1 MQALCV
7 YVCVCVCVC
16 TSDLCVYVCVCVRV
30 WMHSFVFAHMHVF
43 ICPPYNNTTMS
54 CVDILLV
61 FTIVDMLFVW
71 DVYVINVVIVVSVVF
86 NFLPNTTH

>member
-1 MQALCV
+1 MCV
-7 YVCVCVCVC
+7 YVC
-16 TSDLCVYVCVCVRV
+16 TSDLCVYVCVCMSVCV
-30 WMHSFVFAHMHVF
+30 YVFGCMHVFAHMHVF

-61 FTIVDMLFVW
+61 FMIVDMLFVW
-71 DVYVINVVIVVSVVF
+71 DVYIINVVIVVSVVF